1 MIPKIIHYCWFGENP
16 LPESAKK
23 CIASWRK
30 FFPEYKI
37 KEWNEDN
44 FDVNSIPYTQQ
55 AYEAKKYAFVSDY
68 ARFWILYKYGG
79 LYFDTDVEIIKPL
92 DDIIERGPFMGIEVK
107 ANEGEYPQVA
117 PGLGLGVTPGHNLYK
132 VLLDKYA
139 TLRFLNEDG
148 SLNQKTIV
156 KYNTEVLQEQGL
168 QPSNDLQEVAGV
180 WIYPADYFNPL
191 DSLTGKLKLTDNT
204 RSIHWYMNSW
214 SDSSAFRQWLSRM
227 SHRLFGTRIH
237 NIKNTFTGLN
247 NYDTSCVISTNLLVG
262 SYFDDTFLDVI
273 VWSMG

>member
-1 MIPKIIHYCWFGENP
+1 MIPKIIHYCWFGGNP

-30 FFPEYKI
+30 FLPDYEI

-92 DDIIERGPFMGIEVK
+92 DDIIERGPFMGMELIDQDGFQKV
-107 ANEGEYPQVA
+107 N
-117 PGLGLGVTPGHNLYK
+117 PGLGLGMPEGNI
-132 VLLDKYA
+132 VLKSLLEKYA
-139 TLRFLNEDG
+139 NLQFIGKDGGLN
-148 SLNQKTIV
+148 LKTIV
-156 KYNTEVLQEQGL
+156 DYTSEVLRDCGL
-168 QPSNDLQEVAGV
+168 EPNKSIQEVTGV
-180 WIYPADYFNPL
+180 WIYPVDYFNPL

-227 SHRLFGTRIH
+227 SHRLFGT
-237 NIKNTFTGLN
+237 KLN
-247 NYDTSCVISTNLLVG
+247 QLKSKFNKSSQ
-262 SYFDDTFLDVI
+262 
-273 VWSMG
+273 